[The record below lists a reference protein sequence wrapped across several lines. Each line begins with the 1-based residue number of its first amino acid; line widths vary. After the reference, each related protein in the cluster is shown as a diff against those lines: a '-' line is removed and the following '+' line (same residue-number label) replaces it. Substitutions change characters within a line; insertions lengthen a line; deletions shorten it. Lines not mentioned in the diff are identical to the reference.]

1 MKRQCGMLLPIA
13 SLPSKYGIGT
23 FSKEAYDFVD
33 MLQKAGQSLWQI
45 LPIGPTGYGDS
56 PYQSFSTFAGNP
68 YFIDLE
74 QLIEKGFLT
83 EEECDSCDW
92 GNSSD
97 EVEYDKIYNSRF
109 KILKKAFKR
118 YPVSDDSD
126 LKDFYDKNSYW
137 LDDYA
142 LFMAIKDSKG
152 GKCWSEWEESIRL
165 RQPDAIAK
173 YESRLSEDIE
183 FYIFVQYIFNKQW
196 MALKKYA
203 NEKNIKIIGDIPIYV
218 SFDSVDVWAN
228 PELFQLDENHMP
240 TAVAG
245 CPPDAF
251 SADGQLWGNPLYD
264 WEYHK
269 STGYRWWIDR
279 LKALFE
285 IFDIVRIDHFRGFDA
300 YYSIPYGETTA
311 INGHWEQGVGIDL
324 FLNIKKELGDA
335 EIIAE
340 DLGYVTDTVKQL
352 LLDTGYP
359 GMKLLQFAFDS
370 REAGCYMPYDY
381 PRNCVVYTGTHDN
394 DTVVGW
400 YKNFSDDD
408 RKLAKT
414 YLNNYYTP
422 EDQIHWDYICCALAT
437 VADTCIIPV
446 QDYLGLGSEARI
458 NIPSVSSGNWKWR
471 MKNDA
476 FTPEII
482 EKIRNL
488 AEIYGRC

>member
-1 MKRQCGMLLPIA
+1 M
-13 SLPSKYGIGT
+13 
-23 FSKEAYDFVD
+23 
-33 MLQKAGQSLWQI
+33 
-45 LPIGPTGYGDS
+45 
-56 PYQSFSTFAGNP
+56 
-68 YFIDLE
+68 
-74 QLIEKGFLT
+74 
-83 EEECDSCDW
+83 
-92 GNSSD
+92 
-97 EVEYDKIYNSRF
+97 
-109 KILKKAFKR
+109 
-118 YPVSDDSD
+118 
-126 LKDFYDKNSYW
+126 
-137 LDDYA
+137 
-142 LFMAIKDSKG
+142 
-152 GKCWSEWEESIRL
+152 
-165 RQPDAIAK
+165 
-173 YESRLSEDIE
+173 
-183 FYIFVQYIFNKQW
+183 
-196 MALKKYA
+196 
-203 NEKNIKIIGDIPIYV
+203 
-218 SFDSVDVWAN
+218 
-228 PELFQLDENHMP
+228 
-240 TAVAG
+240 
-245 CPPDAF
+245 
-251 SADGQLWGNPLYD
+251 
-264 WEYHK
+264 
-269 STGYRWWIDR
+269 
-279 LKALFE
+279 
-285 IFDIVRIDHFRGFDA
+285 
-300 YYSIPYGETTA
+300 
-311 INGHWEQGVGIDL
+311 
-324 FLNIKKELGDA
+324 
-335 EIIAE
+335 
-340 DLGYVTDTVKQL
+340 TDTVKQL